1 MPRFFFYSVRNY
13 LIGRHSRAKIG
24 TLLNN
29 DSVNIGGWLAVED
42 PLLQSS
48 PPFVREAPT
57 RWLTVRLRGA
67 FACVT
72 FPCQKGRFQG
82 AGLNFAQ
89 LVTVHAEASEVD
101 DIFPLLPIP
110 ASSSCV
116 CVYLPYPPVSLP
128 FRSPK
133 AAYTACE
140 ANRSSSVAS
149 RSLAPVSFKFAL
161 RVLAPRLSDTYSA
174 NLTMS
179 AF

>member
-116 CVYLPYPPVSLP
+116 CLPTLPARFSPLPLAESRVHGVRGESVLFCRFSL
-128 FRSPK
+128 
-133 AAYTACE
+133 
-140 ANRSSSVAS
+140 S
-149 RSLAPVSFKFAL
+149 RAGLV
-161 RVLAPRLSDTYSA
+161 
-174 NLTMS
+174 
-179 AF
+179 